1 MVSHGAE
8 SVVRPGEPGARVALR
23 DAMARHWETP
33 EPGAAY
39 QAGPVPDVQA
49 LRSPA
54 LRRLRAVVLLGGTL
68 RVTALRGG
76 IDRSVLDLPVEPGR
90 TLLAFWREQC
100 IHLAETLGMRGMA
113 VRLVLDRAA
122 SEPRHGWVADQRV
135 MLVVERDPVEYRGT
149 GGVLRDLA
157 ECYDKEDYLLIGNAA
172 QLLRSPLPALAAAL
186 AATDAEVAVIAHED
200 GTPSG
205 LMLARCGCLREIPSS
220 GFIDMKEQSLPAIA
234 RRHRVEVV
242 QRQHPSGL
250 PLHTLA
256 DYIEALRR
264 HHGEMSGDGADPA
277 YAEDWKP
284 IFSLVEFPDDVHP
297 RARIHNSV
305 VLKGGRVEEG
315 AVVVGSVVCPGAVV
329 RRGTMVADELVTANR
344 GR

>member
-8 SVVRPGEPGARVALR
+8 SVARPEEPGARVALR
-23 DAMARHWETP
+23 DGAALLWETAQS
-33 EPGAAY
+33 GATW
-39 QAGPVPDVQA
+39 QHGPAPSIQGI
-49 LRSPA
+49 LSPA

-68 RVTALRGG
+68 RVTTLRGS
-76 IDRSVLDLPVEPGR
+76 IDRSVLDLPVEQGR
-90 TLLAFWREQC
+90 TLLDLWREQC
-100 IHLAETLGMRGMA
+100 IHLAETLGMRGLT

-157 ECYDKEDYLLIGNAA
+157 ECYEEDDYLLIGNAA
-172 QLLRSPLPALAAAL
+172 QLLCSPLPALAVAL
-186 AATDAEVAVIAHED
+186 AATGAEVAVVAHED

-205 LMLARCGCLREIPSS
+205 LMVARCGCLRDIPSS
-220 GFIDMKEQSLPAIA
+220 GFIDMKEQALPAIA
-234 RRHRVEVV
+234 ARHRVEVV

-264 HHGEMSGDGADPA
+264 HHGEMSGNGAEAA

-284 IFSLVEFPDDVHP
+284 IFSLVESPGDVHP

-329 RRGTMVADELVTANR
+329 RRGTMVADELVTAGR